1 MRCRMTDLR
10 YKEVINIIDGSRYGY
25 VGDAEID
32 LVSGRVCSLIV
43 PGPARLF
50 GLLGRGEEYVFPWDS
65 IKRIG
70 EDTVLVECV
79 DHHSSRIP
87 REKRRWF

>member
-25 VGDAEID
+25 VGDAELD
-32 LVSGRVCSLIV
+32 LVSGRICALIV

-50 GLLGRGEEYVFPWDS
+50 GLLGRFEEYVFSWEC

-70 EDTVLVECV
+70 EDTILVECQN
-79 DHHSSRIP
+79 HQPSRPP
-87 REKRRWF
+87 RERRKWF